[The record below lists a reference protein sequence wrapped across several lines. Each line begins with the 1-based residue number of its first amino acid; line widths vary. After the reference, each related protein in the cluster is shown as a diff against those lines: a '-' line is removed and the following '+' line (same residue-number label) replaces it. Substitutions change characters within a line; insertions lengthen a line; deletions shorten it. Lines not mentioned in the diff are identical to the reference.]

1 MRYIYP
7 FNGRP
12 KKYRYPKYHYITN
25 KHYFCTKNKAYGHK
39 QQTNTV
45 AIS

>member
-12 KKYRYPKYHYITN
+12 KKYRYPKYYYITN
-25 KHYFCTKNKAYGHK
+25 KHYLWTKNKAYGHK
-39 QQTNTV
+39 KQTNTV